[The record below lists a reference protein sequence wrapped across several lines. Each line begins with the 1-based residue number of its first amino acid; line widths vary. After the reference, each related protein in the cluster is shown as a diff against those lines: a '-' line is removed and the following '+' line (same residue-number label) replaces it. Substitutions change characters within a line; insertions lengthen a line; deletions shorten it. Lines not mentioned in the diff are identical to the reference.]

1 MNMKSCPKCTREF
14 IDQFNFCPI
23 DGEKLSAQ
31 KYEAESEEKN
41 SRREIDTEEYDF

>member
-1 MNMKSCPKCTREF
+1 MKSCPKCSREF

-23 DGEKLSAQ
+23 DGERLSNQ
-31 KYEAESEEKN
+31 KSESEVEERN